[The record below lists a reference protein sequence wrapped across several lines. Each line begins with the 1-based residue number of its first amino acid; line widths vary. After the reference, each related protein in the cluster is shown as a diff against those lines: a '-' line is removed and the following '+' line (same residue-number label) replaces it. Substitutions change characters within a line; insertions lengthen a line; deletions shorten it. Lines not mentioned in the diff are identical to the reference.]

1 MKLQNKQT
9 MDIIDRIIAYESG
22 MLDGAEMVYMFS
34 ELVKNGSAWSLQG
47 HYGRMASRLIE
58 VGILTKDGDID
69 EMRAIEYGIEM

>member
-1 MKLQNKQT
+1 
-9 MDIIDRIIAYESG
+9 
-22 MLDGAEMVYMFS
+22 MVYMFA

-69 EMRAIEYGIEM
+69 EMRAIEYGIEI

>member
-9 MDIIDRIIAYESG
+9 MDIIDKIIAYESG

>member
-1 MKLQNKQT
+1 
-9 MDIIDRIIAYESG
+9 MDYIDRIIAYESG
-22 MLDGAEMVYMFS
+22 MLDGAEMVYMFA
-34 ELVKNGSAWSLQG
+34 ELVKNGNAWSLQG

>member
-9 MDIIDRIIAYESG
+9 MDIIDKIIAYESG

-58 VGILTKDGDID
+58 VGILTKNGDID